1 MKRQDIKNG
10 MKLILRNDDILYV
23 VDGYVGRLK
32 ENTERGDIIVFE
44 YELGF
49 FPKLYREDLKY
60 VGANNDY
67 DIIEVRNTE
76 NKVLWKEED
85 MDYRD
90 IKVGELVL
98 VRDDNCHE
106 WKVRKFV
113 KYIYFEPNCDMF
125 ATLDKNMDS
134 IEYWKQCK
142 IYRK

>member
-32 ENTERGDIIVFE
+32 ENTELGDIIMFE

-60 VGANNDY
+60 VGANDGY
-67 DIIEVRNTE
+67 DIIDVRNTE
-76 NKVLWKEED
+76 NKVLWNEEEI
-85 MDYRD
+85 DYRD
-90 IKVGELVL
+90 IEVGDLVL
-98 VRDDNCHE
+98 VRDEDDHE

-113 KYIYFEPNCDMF
+113 KYIHFTSDCDIF
-125 ATLDKNMDS
+125 ATLDKDMDG

-142 IYRK
+142 VYRK